1 MDPKLTFDQ
10 YQQGLEKGKFL
21 GLKCNECDAVTFP
34 PMAVCRSCGGTALK
48 MTEIVGEG
56 TLRTF
61 TVIRVGP
68 EGMDPPYVTAMV
80 ETDEGAWVM
89 GNLVGINPDDAD
101 MSLIGQRVRLGTQ
114 TIKGD
119 IYSAGHSRGITFT
132 LQTS

>member
-10 YQQGLEKGKFL
+10 YQHGLEKGKFL
-21 GLKCNECDAVTFP
+21 GLNCSECNAVTFP
-34 PMAVCRSCGGTALK
+34 PMAVCRGCGGTALK
-48 MTEIVGEG
+48 VTEMSGEG

-61 TVIRVGP
+61 TVIRVAP
-68 EGMDPPYVTAMV
+68 EGMDPPYVTALV
-80 ETDEGAWVM
+80 ETEEGAWVM
-89 GNLVGINPDDAD
+89 GNLVGINPDNAD
-101 MSLIGQRVRLGTQ
+101 MSLIGQRVRLGNR

>member
-10 YQQGLEKGKFL
+10 YQRGLEKGKFL
-21 GLKCNECDAVTFP
+21 GLRCNNCNAVTFP

-48 MTEIVGEG
+48 VTEIGGEG
-56 TLRTF
+56 ILRTF
-61 TVIRVGP
+61 TVIRVAP

-101 MSLIGQRVRLGTQ
+101 MRLMGQRVRLGTQ
-114 TIKGD
+114 PIKDD
-119 IYSAGHSRGITFT
+119 IYSAGHFRRITFT